1 MVKQGIRAL
10 VLFEDGKLEIEK
22 QARAIAERLEELGR
36 SVTVK
41 ASSSIETS
49 EVLAADLFLLGIG
62 DAGSL
67 SYAELGRLF
76 KGMNLA
82 GRKAAFFGSSGAAVA
97 WLRGLCADTELSA
110 AHVDFIGRPEPAPL
124 AAWLKGVLASA

>member
-1 MVKQGIRAL
+1 MVKQGIRVL
-10 VLFEDGKLEIEK
+10 VLFEDGKPEIEK

-41 ASSSIETS
+41 VSSSIEIS
-49 EVLAADLFLLGIG
+49 EVLAADLFLFGIG
-62 DAGSL
+62 DSGTP

>member
-1 MVKQGIRAL
+1 VAKQEAGVL

-22 QARAIAERLEELGR
+22 QACAIAERLGELGR

-41 ASSSIETS
+41 SASSVGIS
-49 EVLAADLFLLGIG
+49 EVLASGLYLFGVG
-62 DAGSL
+62 DAGTA
-67 SYAELGRLF
+67 SYSELGRLF

-97 WLRGLCADTELSA
+97 WLRVLCSDTELSA

-124 AAWLKGVLASA
+124 AAWLKGVLASS

>member
-1 MVKQGIRAL
+1 VVKQETRVL

-22 QARAIAERLEELGR
+22 QARAIAERLGELGR
-36 SVTVK
+36 SVTIK
-41 ASSSIETS
+41 ASSSIEIS

-62 DAGSL
+62 DSGSP

-82 GRKAAFFGSSGAAVA
+82 GRKAAFFGSSGASVA

>member
-1 MVKQGIRAL
+1 VVKQEIRAL

-41 ASSSIETS
+41 ASSSVEIS
-49 EVLAADLFLLGIG
+49 EILAADLFLLGIG
-62 DAGSL
+62 DSGSPA
-67 SYAELGRLF
+67 YTELGRLF

-82 GRKAAFFGSSGAAVA
+82 GRRAAFFGSSGAAVA
-97 WLRGLCADTELSA
+97 WLRGLCLDTELSA